1 MLNKHHGFTLIE
13 AIVSIFILTTL
24 VASTLAI
31 VYQMKNQAL
40 ASERKLL
47 ASEVSKTLKDELE
60 ETLVYSDVLNSINQN
75 QTMISFD
82 DCINQVVSCQ
92 LLETTLEDTPFE
104 KRLTITFYEPNI
116 YNQIF
121 FDIELYYFKDRM
133 ITIEGVLYE

>member
-60 ETLVYSDVLNSINQN
+60 ETLVYSDVLNSINQD

-82 DCINQVVSCQ
+82 DCINRVVSCQ
-92 LLETTLEDTPFE
+92 LLESTLEDTPFE

-133 ITIEGVLYE
+133 ITIEGVIYE

>member
-75 QTMISFD
+75 QTTISFD
-82 DCINQVVSCQ
+82 DCINRVVSCQ
-92 LLETTLEDTPFE
+92 LLESTLEDTPFE

-133 ITIEGVLYE
+133 ITIEGVIYE

>member
-82 DCINQVVSCQ
+82 DCINRVVSCQ
-92 LLETTLEDTPFE
+92 LLESTLEDTPFE

-133 ITIEGVLYE
+133 ITIEGVIYE

>member
-47 ASEVSKTLKDELE
+47 ASEVSKTLKEELE

-82 DCINQVVSCQ
+82 DCINRVVSCQ
-92 LLETTLEDTPFE
+92 LLESTLEDTPFE

-133 ITIEGVLYE
+133 ITIEGVIYE

>member
-47 ASEVSKTLKDELE
+47 ASEVSKTLKEELE

-75 QTMISFD
+75 QTTISFD
-82 DCINQVVSCQ
+82 DCINRVVSCQ
-92 LLETTLEDTPFE
+92 LLESTLEDTPFE
-104 KRLTITFYEPNI
+104 KRLTITFYEPKH
-116 YNQIF
+116 
-121 FDIELYYFKDRM
+121 L
-133 ITIEGVLYE
+133 

>member
-82 DCINQVVSCQ
+82 DCINRVVSCQ
-92 LLETTLEDTPFE
+92 LLESTLEDTPFE

>member
-133 ITIEGVLYE
+133 ITIEGVIYE